1 VSRITGV
8 NVASWVYLRC
18 AWVVVALS
26 YMRPVMVGLRVNR
39 CEPEALWSYVG
50 KKQKNV
56 TQRELA
62 VKGDA
67 YTFVVPA
74 PPAISLTAPA
84 SATPTIRWSLSHDLR
99 ERVIGSPEISADG
112 VHPYKVAIRNAFGR
126 RIVHG
131 IITKTCS
138 ATHLAVK
145 DAARRAIHR
154 LR

>member
-1 VSRITGV
+1 
-8 NVASWVYLRC
+8 
-18 AWVVVALS
+18 
-26 YMRPVMVGLRVNR
+26 MVGLRVNR
-39 CEPEALWSYVG
+39 CELEALWSYVG

-62 VKGDA
+62 AKGDA
-67 YTFVVPA
+67 YTFVAPA
-74 PPAISLTAPA
+74 PPAISLTGQA
-84 SATPTIRWSLSHDLR
+84 SATATIQWSLSHDLR

-131 IITKTCS
+131 IITKTYS
-138 ATHLAVK
+138 VTHVAVK